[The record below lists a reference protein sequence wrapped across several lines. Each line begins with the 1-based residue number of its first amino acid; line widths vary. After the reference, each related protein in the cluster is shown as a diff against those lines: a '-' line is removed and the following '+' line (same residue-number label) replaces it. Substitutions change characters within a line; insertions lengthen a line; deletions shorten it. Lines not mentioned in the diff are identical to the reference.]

1 MPHTSLSL
9 SPRQGP
15 SIEGQLEFCTLLT
28 ELEGGREQCHL
39 PSMTD
44 RAHPAGWV
52 VQVTIPAEPT
62 LPVSP
67 SARRYGPGLLGAP
80 SFKYFNVAIAAA
92 GKAIEATS
100 KHLADAEDRE
110 TSVVRPLS
118 LAEIAALGLKPG
130 DVVPA

>member
-1 MPHTSLSL
+1 
-9 SPRQGP
+9 
-15 SIEGQLEFCTLLT
+15 
-28 ELEGGREQCHL
+28 
-39 PSMTD
+39 
-44 RAHPAGWV
+44 
-52 VQVTIPAEPT
+52 
-62 LPVSP
+62 
-67 SARRYGPGLLGAP
+67 LLGAP